1 MPDPRGISRSPTVQL
16 QDVVFILLRHKWKI
30 LACTVVG
37 LAAAGVLFFVAKPDF
52 QSTAKLLVRYVMD
65 AGCVDAVG
73 MDRRI
78 QTPDAR
84 GENIINS
91 EIEIL
96 TSWDLALSVADA
108 VGPAKIVPLKT
119 PGETNRNEAAAQIT
133 KYLNVEVPK
142 RSSVMVVTYRHRDPD
157 MAQKV
162 LAEVVDRYLERH
174 LEVHRGASSFDLLT
188 RQTDQLRSELN
199 ATETQLQDL
208 KRKAGVVTL
217 LEGQQKVSADINR
230 LEQSILESEAE
241 YAGHVA
247 RLSETEK
254 FGKSASSAGTST
266 VTNSADQVA
275 PAVLED
281 YVALAERLS
290 ILKPNLTSLQV
301 HYKEG
306 HPEVQLLQR
315 QIAETT
321 ARKKTLEMK
330 YPSLLSNPIV
340 AAVTTPGAGRDN
352 LAPDPLTERVQL
364 AALDAR
370 LKILKAGLE
379 KSRQEAATID
389 AEESQITQLER
400 KKEQLVTNYRYFSES
415 LEKARVD
422 AQLDSRKMPNI
433 SKVQEPSLP
442 VRVASRL
449 IKVVPG
455 LAVAGLIFG
464 VAWALLVDL
473 AVDQR
478 IRRPIE
484 IESRLRIPLLL
495 SIPFVERNG
504 TDNLLSA
511 PPAESHSVNLGSQ
524 IPTVASAVPD
534 RSPWELSGFLRPFC
548 EALRDRVTL
557 YFHLKNV
564 IRRPKLIAI
573 TGCGAGAGVTTL
585 AAGLAAALAEVGDGK
600 VLLVDAN
607 SGKLEVDP
615 FYRKG
620 GIPGLA
626 AALQSGRSDH
636 PAYGINFY
644 LATATRVGDKTLPLV
659 PRIYDLMPMLKA
671 SDYHYVIFDLS
682 PMTQTSA
689 ALALAGLMDQV
700 LLVVEADKTNRDTL
714 KWAFNSLR
722 QAEANV
728 LGVFN
733 KGRNQTPSW
742 LHRGV

>member
-1 MPDPRGISRSPTVQL
+1 MPDPRSISRSPTVQL
-16 QDVVFILLRHKWKI
+16 QDVVFILMRHKWKI
-30 LACTVVG
+30 LTCSVLG
-37 LAAAGVLFFVAKPDF
+37 LIAAGALFFVVKPDY

-65 AGCVDAVG
+65 AGGVDAVG
-73 MDRRI
+73 TDRRI
-78 QTPDAR
+78 LTPDDR

-133 KYLNVEVPK
+133 KNLNISVPK
-142 RSSVMVVTYRHRDPD
+142 RSSVIVVTYRHRDPA

-199 ATETQLQDL
+199 TTETQLQDL

-254 FGKSASSAGTST
+254 LAKGSSFRTNSA
-266 VTNSADQVA
+266 VTNSADQVETI
-275 PAVLED
+275 VLED
-281 YVALAERLS
+281 YVALTERIS
-290 ILKPNLTSLQV
+290 ILKPALTSLLI

-315 QIAETT
+315 QIAE
-321 ARKKTLEMK
+321 AIGRKKTLEVK
-330 YPSLLSNPIV
+330 YPALLTSPIV
-340 AAVTTPGAGRDN
+340 AAATAPTAGRDN
-352 LAPDPLTERVQL
+352 LALDPLTERVQM

-370 LKILKAGLE
+370 LRILKAGLE
-379 KSRQEAATID
+379 KSRKEAATID
-389 AEESQITQLER
+389 GEESQINQLER
-400 KKEQLVTNYRYFSES
+400 KKDQLVINYKYFSES

-422 AQLDSRKMPNI
+422 AQLDPTKMPNI
-433 SKVQEPSLP
+433 SKVQEPCLP
-442 VRVASRL
+442 VKVASRL
-449 IKVVPG
+449 LKVVPG

-464 VAWALLVDL
+464 IAWALLLDL

-504 TDNLLSA
+504 TSNLLPA
-511 PPAESHSVNLGSQ
+511 PEPNRSGKSDLSVIAGA
-524 IPTVASAVPD
+524 ITD
-534 RSPWELSGFLRPFC
+534 RSSWELSGFLRPFC

-573 TGCGAGAGVTTL
+573 TGCGEGAGVTTL
-585 AAGLAAALAEVGDGK
+585 AAGLAAALAEIGDGK

-607 SGKLEVDP
+607 SSKLEADP
-615 FYRKG
+615 FFRKG
-620 GIPGLA
+620 GVPGLA
-626 AALQSGRSDH
+626 AALQSGRSDQ
-636 PAYGINFY
+636 PTFGVNFY

-671 SDYHYVIFDLS
+671 SDYHYVIFDLP